1 MVGVVDRSGL
11 LDQSADCPEA
21 ARPWRALGLQDNR
34 QTGQVIHFGQPLQPS
49 VFSNHDCPEAQGRAT
64 VWLEVVDRGG

>member
-21 ARPWRALGLQDNR
+21 
-34 QTGQVIHFGQPLQPS
+34 
-49 VFSNHDCPEAQGRAT
+49 QGRAT